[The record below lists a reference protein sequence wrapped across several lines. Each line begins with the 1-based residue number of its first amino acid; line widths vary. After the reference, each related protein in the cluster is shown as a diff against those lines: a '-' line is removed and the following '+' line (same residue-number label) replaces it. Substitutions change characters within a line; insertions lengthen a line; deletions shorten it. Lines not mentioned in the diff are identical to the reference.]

1 MVRQRAVSPVAGA
14 FGVEGEAATGAQLG
28 DGSGDGRG
36 DGVCRDAVARAVFA
50 AHDRDA
56 VKQQAQRPAQQL
68 HGDERGGIAEGFLV
82 HEAVDG
88 AVAVAEQ
95 VERRAVAAGRA
106 EDVHTAV
113 VEGAQQAAE
122 QADAAR

>member
-28 DGSGDGRG
+28 DGGGDRRG
-36 DGVCRDAVARAVFA
+36 DGVRLNAVTRAVFV
-50 AHDRDA
+50 AHHRDA
-56 VKQQAQRPAQQL
+56 GKQQAQRPAQQL
-68 HGDERGGIAEGFLV
+68 YGDERGGVAEGFLV
-82 HEAVDG
+82 NDAVDG
-88 AVAVAEQ
+88 AVAVAEEI
-95 VERRAVAAGRA
+95 ERRAVAAGRA
-106 EDVHTAV
+106 EDVHAAV